1 MGVYLRAKFE
11 VSSLIATGF
20 RQAGGGEVILSLPP
34 PTSKRTPKNPTQIRV
49 NSLTAFCYIFYGNL
63 DYAQR
68 TLLWMFSNVLT
79 FCKIDMFDIS
89 CLIALL
95 VLRLKLGY
103 IVTSCLL
110 PLESE

>member
-1 MGVYLRAKFE
+1 MGVYLRAIFE

-20 RQAGGGEVILSLPP
+20 RQAGGGEVFY
-34 PTSKRTPKNPTQIRV
+34 RV
-49 NSLTAFCYIFYGNL
+49 NYSLTAFCYIFYGNL

-79 FCKIDMFDIS
+79 FCKIDMFDS
-89 CLIALL
+89 SGLIALL
-95 VLRLKLGY
+95 VLLLKLWY

-110 PLESE
+110 PLQSE